1 MRADHG
7 ASALAIS
14 KVDGEIAGVGE
25 RYGRPRGGEVV
36 AGRQASEKRRQHE
49 GEKRRQREGEMI
61 SLSSQLSLYV
71 QLIQLIVSLYVPAL
85 YFIIRPS
92 FPCPSQLSL
101 YIPAFL
107 ARSADCYF
115 LIRPG

>member
-36 AGRQASEKRRQHE
+36 AGRQASEKRRQRE
-49 GEKRRQREGEMI
+49 CEKRRQREGGDD
-61 SLSSQLSLYV
+61 LLV
-71 QLIQLIVSLYVPAL
+71 RP
-85 YFIIRPS
+85 PS
-92 FPCPSQLSL
+92 FPCTFS
-101 YIPAFL
+101 
-107 ARSADCYF
+107 
-115 LIRPG
+115 